1 MKIRTFIIDDDPFI
15 REELHQELKSQFSDT
30 LEVNGVFDNAVEALG
45 ALKNH
50 PPQLVFLDIQMPL
63 MNGFEL
69 LDKLGDVPFEVIF
82 ITSYNQYAIQAI
94 RYSALDYLLKPIDKN
109 ELRKSIER
117 FQSITDKA
125 LMQSRLQNLR
135 HNLEAKNE
143 KDFQLIIPTKQG
155 EHQFAASD
163 IIRCEADSNYT
174 VLYLKNKKKFV
185 ISRTLSDVCAMLN
198 PETFIRVHKTHLVHL
213 PYIDFLNAEG
223 ELVFRDG
230 THIPVS
236 RRRLAEVKAIL
247 VSRKP

>member
-1 MKIRTFIIDDDPFI
+1 MKIRTYIIDDDPFI
-15 REELHQELKSQFSDT
+15 REELHRELKSQFSET

-45 ALKNH
+45 ALKNQ
-50 PPQLVFLDIQMPL
+50 PPQLVFLDIQMPM

-117 FQSITDKA
+117 FQTITERA
-125 LMQSRLQNLR
+125 VMHARLENLR
-135 HNLEAKNE
+135 HNLEVKSE
-143 KDFQLIIPTKQG
+143 QEFQLIIPTKQG
-155 EHQFAASD
+155 EHQFAAGD

-174 VLYLKNKKKFV
+174 VLYLRNKKKFV
-185 ISRTLSDVCAMLN
+185 ASRTLSDISAMLN
-198 PETFIRVHKTHLVHL
+198 PEEFIRVHKTHVVHL
-213 PYIDFLNAEG
+213 PFVERLTVEG
-223 ELVFRDG
+223 ELVMKDG
-230 THIPVS
+230 EHVPVS

-247 VSRKP
+247 ASRKN